1 MGAVTRRA
9 VLSGLAASAALV
21 AACSPGPP
29 PGVVMR
35 DGSLRSRHWP
45 GKEIRWRLALPDR
58 AGAPSGTVVVLHG
71 RGGTADAAF
80 DHKRMQDHVARTGLA
95 VASVDGGNH
104 WWHARRSGIDTGAM
118 VREDFLPLVADQTGY
133 AGRLA
138 LLGWSMGGYGA
149 LLLASELGPA
159 RVGAVVAESAALW
172 TSRPAQPPEAFDD
185 DVDFDRHDVF
195 RRTRALAP
203 LPVRL
208 DCGDRDAFVDAN
220 RAFARALPT
229 AVLTVD
235 RGDHSWDYWR
245 SHAGAQLDW
254 VAARLAERRATMPS
268 VSRR

>member
-9 VLSGLAASAALV
+9 VLSGLAAGAALV
-21 AACSPGPP
+21 AACSPGAPE
-29 PGVVMR
+29 GVALR
-35 DGSLRSRHWP
+35 EGSLRSSHWP
-45 GKEIRWRLALPDR
+45 GREVRWRLALPDR
-58 AGAPSGTVVVLHG
+58 AGSHPTVVVLHG
-71 RGGTADAAF
+71 RGGSADAAF
-80 DHKRMQDHVARTGLA
+80 DDQRVQDHVARTGLA

-118 VREDFLPLVADQTGY
+118 VREDFLPLVAEQTRY
-133 AGRLA
+133 AGPLA

-172 TSRPAQPPEAFDD
+172 TSRPAEPPEAFDD
-185 DVDFDRHDVF
+185 DADFARHDVF
-195 RRTRALAP
+195 RRTHALAAI
-203 LPVRL
+203 PVRL
-208 DCGDRDAFVDAN
+208 DCGDRDSFVDAN

-229 AVLTVD
+229 AVLTID

-245 SHAGAQLDW
+245 SHAGPQLDW
-254 VAARLAERRATMPS
+254 VAARLDERRPTVPS